1 MKVLPI
7 LIFALISIT
16 GCKKYDFGET
26 PDWHYLIVDDTYA
39 PSWEG
44 KTWVHYTCD
53 YETQNDLYVEP
64 IKYCDWVSDFDVR
77 YEKMYVSLD
86 SNKTGND
93 RSCLFVAY
101 SEKTGQ
107 KDTFKIEQAKCMCQ
121 VGLLVVEA
129 LLLFL
134 VVNAPHEQKREE
146 DVREEPPRVAF
157 IVGNTEGESIYYIS
171 RKLSYHCFPC
181 KREQT

>member
-64 IKYCDWVSDFDVR
+64 IKYCDWVSDFDVK
-77 YEKMYVSLD
+77 YEKCMFPLTQIKQEMIGLVCLLRIAKRQD
-86 SNKTGND
+86 KMT
-93 RSCLFVAY
+93 RS
-101 SEKTGQ
+101 K
-107 KDTFKIEQAKCMCQ
+107 
-121 VGLLVVEA
+121 
-129 LLLFL
+129 
-134 VVNAPHEQKREE
+134 
-146 DVREEPPRVAF
+146 
-157 IVGNTEGESIYYIS
+157 
-171 RKLSYHCFPC
+171 
-181 KREQT
+181 

>member
-1 MKVLPI
+1 MHNILNMKVLPI

-77 YEKMYVSLD
+77 FEKIYIQVD
-86 SNKTGND
+86 TND
-93 RSCLFVAY
+93 TDRDRECLFVVY
-101 SEKTGQ
+101 SNKFNIS
-107 KDTFKIEQAKCMCQ
+107 DTFNVFQ
-121 VGLLVVEA
+121 
-129 LLLFL
+129 
-134 VVNAPHEQKREE
+134 QKGV
-146 DVREEPPRVAF
+146 DTS
-157 IVGNTEGESIYYIS
+157 GNPSIGGSSSASRNQCAARTKKGKRCKRRASKGSIYCWQ
-171 RKLSYHCFPC
+171 HGG
-181 KREQT
+181 

>member
-107 KDTFKIEQAKCMCQ
+107 KDTFKIEQAKVHVPSGASSSGGSSSVFSGQC
-121 VGLLVVEA
+121 A
-129 LLLFL
+129 
-134 VVNAPHEQKREE
+134 ARTKREE

>member
-1 MKVLPI
+1 MHNILNMEVLPI

-107 KDTFKIEQAKCMCQ
+107 KDTFKIEQAKVHVPSGASSSGGSSSVFSGQCAARTKKGRRC
-121 VGLLVVEA
+121 
-129 LLLFL
+129 
-134 VVNAPHEQKREE
+134 KR
-146 DVREEPPRVAF
+146 RASK
-157 IVGNTEGESIYYIS
+157 GSIYCWQ
-171 RKLSYHCFPC
+171 HGG
-181 KREQT
+181 